1 MKRTEVKVGK
11 RLAATVLDNLEP
23 DPSVKEYRILDGDN
37 LYFRVRENGSKSWLL
52 RYKKEN
58 GKWSWL
64 GLGNYPSV
72 SASVARRKASELF
85 NKASNGEV
93 LKSRNELRQEKV
105 EEHNRKFQVLIN
117 EWLATKEPNWSSDT
131 FEKAKKSIDRHVT
144 PKFGG
149 RDYTKITPKEWF
161 DFFQGLQRELGIHTQ
176 VEKLTLYC
184 RNAYDWAK
192 FQEKIN
198 FNPLEGIS
206 KHLDKNV
213 SGNMKFV
220 ELNELPALIHAIRC
234 YPSRPLAIGLELFV
248 LLFPRPVEL
257 RYATWD
263 QFDLEKRVWIKPAEI
278 MKKKITHGVPLP
290 HQAIALLKELKS
302 YKTESNLLFPSR
314 DSLSKP
320 ISDNTFNTALN
331 RLGYKG
337 RQNPHGFRHIASTA
351 LNNKFSDKEQVV
363 EACLAHIKKG
373 VKGVYDKGAH
383 FEERIG
389 MMQWWA
395 DYIDSLMMKTVERK

>member
-72 SASVARRKASELF
+72 SASIARRKASELS

-93 LKSRNELRQEKV
+93 LKSRNEIRQEKV
-105 EEHNRKFQVLIN
+105 EENNRQFKVLID
-117 EWLATKEPNWSSDT
+117 EWLATKEPNWGSDT
-131 FEKAKKSIDRHVT
+131 FEKAKKSINRHIT

-149 RDYTKITPKEWF
+149 RDYTKISPKEWF

-176 VEKLTLYC
+176 VEKLTSYC

-220 ELNELPALIHAIRC
+220 EL
-234 YPSRPLAIGLELFV
+234 
-248 LLFPRPVEL
+248 
-257 RYATWD
+257 
-263 QFDLEKRVWIKPAEI
+263 
-278 MKKKITHGVPLP
+278 
-290 HQAIALLKELKS
+290 
-302 YKTESNLLFPSR
+302 
-314 DSLSKP
+314 
-320 ISDNTFNTALN
+320 
-331 RLGYKG
+331 
-337 RQNPHGFRHIASTA
+337 
-351 LNNKFSDKEQVV
+351 
-363 EACLAHIKKG
+363 
-373 VKGVYDKGAH
+373 
-383 FEERIG
+383 
-389 MMQWWA
+389 
-395 DYIDSLMMKTVERK
+395 